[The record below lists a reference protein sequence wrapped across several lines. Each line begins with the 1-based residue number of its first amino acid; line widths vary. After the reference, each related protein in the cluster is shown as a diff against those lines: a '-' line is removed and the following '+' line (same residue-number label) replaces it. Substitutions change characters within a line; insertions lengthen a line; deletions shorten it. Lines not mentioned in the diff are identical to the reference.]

1 MFINKL
7 FYQLMNGIVIIL
19 SIKYNLI
26 NGRGCVIYNFCSQVI
41 CIGDKKLL
49 IKLFVLF
56 KCFCPVIH
64 ITV

>member
-1 MFINKL
+1 
-7 FYQLMNGIVIIL
+7 MNGIVIIL

-26 NGRGCVIYNFCSQVI
+26 NGCIIYNFFSQVT

-56 KCFCPVIH
+56 KCYYPVIH

>member
-26 NGRGCVIYNFCSQVI
+26 NGRECTIYNFFSQVT

-56 KCFCPVIH
+56 KCYYPVIH

>member
-1 MFINKL
+1 
-7 FYQLMNGIVIIL
+7 MNGIVIIL

-26 NGRGCVIYNFCSQVI
+26 NGRGCIIYNYFSQVI
-41 CIGDKKLL
+41 CIGDKKLF

-56 KCFCPVIH
+56 KCFYPVIH